1 MPEETRRILVQI
13 AIYLGIMLFSYIF
26 ALIEV
31 NSRAKK
37 KVNAAEARL
46 QAAQE
51 AQAQAEAQCRAAQE
65 ALEAKISEKNLL
77 RLWLKD
83 GQNVWLELDGI
94 ETNPQGL
101 TVEQRRRLIA
111 LLTMMRPWLESG
123 STTPAPAP
131 APRAV
136 PPPPPS
142 PVPAISGAEPPEEEL
157 PSQPLSLARQIDAIL
172 QKRLAGTPLAAR
184 GIRIRDLLS
193 GGVEFIVDARSYNTV
208 DEIPDAQVQ
217 AVIRA
222 AISAWERG
230 TG

>member
-1 MPEETRRILVQI
+1 MPEETRHILVQI

-31 NSRAKK
+31 NTRAKK
-37 KVNAAEARL
+37 KVDAAEARL
-46 QAAQE
+46 KAAQE
-51 AQAQAEAQCRAAQE
+51 AQARAEAQYQATQE
-65 ALEAKISEKNLL
+65 ALEAKLSEKNLL
-77 RLWLKD
+77 RLWLNEV
-83 GQNVWLELDGI
+83 QNIRLELDGV
-94 ETNPQGL
+94 EANPQSL

-111 LLTMMRPWLESG
+111 LLTLMRPWLESG
-123 STTPAPAP
+123 SNAPAPAP
-131 APRAV
+131 APRV
-136 PPPPPS
+136 VS
-142 PVPAISGAEPPEEEL
+142 PAPAPAPTAEPSEEDI
-157 PSQPLSLARQIDAIL
+157 PPQPLSLARQIDAIL

-193 GGVEFIVDARSYNTV
+193 GGVEFIVDAQSYSSV

-222 AISAWERG
+222 AISAWERS